1 MAYPIRRFIDLL
13 KKKLKNRHVLFNII
27 KFYFSFFITKS
38 IFQYYFSKP
47 FCKIHVKPFHI
58 YFSLLQYGAGLSW
71 RSSSVVVMTILRHWN
86 FCGILVWRVASG
98 VVVASIC
105 WVNGPMTFWPYTF
118 LALSFWPHLRNFVSR
133 ANILKCFPFWPHA

>member
-58 YFSLLQYGAGLSW
+58 YFSLLQYGADFPSATSISL
-71 RSSSVVVMTILRHWN
+71 
-86 FCGILVWRVASG
+86 ASLDNHG
-98 VVVASIC
+98 EVR
-105 WVNGPMTFWPYTF
+105 P
-118 LALSFWPHLRNFVSR
+118 LL
-133 ANILKCFPFWPHA
+133 